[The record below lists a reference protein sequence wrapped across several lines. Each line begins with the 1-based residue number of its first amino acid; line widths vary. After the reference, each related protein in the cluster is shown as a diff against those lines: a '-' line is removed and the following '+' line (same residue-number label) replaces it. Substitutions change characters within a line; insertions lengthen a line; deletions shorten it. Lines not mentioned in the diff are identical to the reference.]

1 MRIRKTVTALALAAA
16 VGGTTL
22 AAAPA
27 AQAGAY
33 GCTRDGVT
41 ATLVYTKSVPT
52 ISGGTGG
59 ELRTYW
65 DGYAN
70 CSVFVKSAYAGTKTW
85 TYLFITDYN
94 GDGGGSTNAGDFAT
108 YAGPVWVRAVNEC
121 IRERIVMHNPSGSTI
136 VDYTTP
142 WHSCG

>member
-1 MRIRKTVTALALAAA
+1 MRIRNTVTALALAASFG
-16 VGGTTL
+16 VTTL
-22 AAAPA
+22 ATAPA

-33 GCTRDGVT
+33 GCTRDGV
-41 ATLVYTKSVPT
+41 AANLVYTKSIPT
-52 ISGGTGG
+52 VTGGTGG

-85 TYLFITDYN
+85 TYLFITDPD
-94 GDGGGSTNAGDFAT
+94 GDGGGSTNSGMFAS
-108 YAGPVWVRAVNEC
+108 YAGPVWVHAVNEC
-121 IRERIVMHNPSGSTI
+121 IRERIVMHDPNGNTVI
-136 VDYTTP
+136 DYTTS